1 MGMPVRRCL
10 EVLFACLLLPLLPL
24 VAHARDDTWLL
35 TVDRW
40 GNAEYRTLSMSEAGT
55 PLAGA
60 FGGQAIHGSREGRRL
75 AFTVG
80 DPGSGGYRFEGLV
93 EGGALLGRIEY
104 PDPND
109 PAARVWHAARGRLLQ
124 PPPPGASQRRFVP
137 ENFSNVFTADADPV
151 LVIRP
156 GEVVA
161 TSTVDSGGV
170 DLHGKTRALYGNP
183 QTGPFFVWGARPGDV
198 LAVRIRRL
206 RLNRDFA
213 DSLDGFAARTM
224 SAGMAARMRGLG
236 NRVRWRLDRDAGMAM
251 LEDAPAALS
260 DYAVPVRPMLG
271 GLGVAPDFGFA
282 PFSAG
287 DSGRFGGNMD
297 YNGIVEGAT
306 VYLPVFQ
313 PGALLYLGD
322 GHALQ
327 GDGETTQWALETSLD
342 VEFVVDV
349 LPPAPLAT
357 PRVESDDAMAT
368 LGQAGSLDEAVR
380 LATAGMVQWLAQA
393 YGLDDRESSLV
404 IGTAAELRIATL
416 AGRNAGVVLRVPKVR
431 LDALD
436 RQDAAAAR
444 GTAGDPG

>member
-1 MGMPVRRCL
+1 MRWSAPC
-10 EVLFACLLLPLLPL
+10 VLACLLSLIP
-24 VAHARDDTWLL
+24 AARAGDATWLL
-35 TVDRW
+35 AVDRW
-40 GNAEYRTLSMSEAGT
+40 GNAEYRTLSLSQDGAHVE
-55 PLAGA
+55 GA
-60 FGGQAIHGSREGRRL
+60 FAGQALHGTRRGKRL
-75 AFTVG
+75 AFTAG
-80 DPGSGGYRFEGLV
+80 DPASGGYRYAGRVAGEALV
-93 EGGALLGRIEY
+93 GRIEY

-109 PAARVWHAARGRLLQ
+109 PAARVWHAVRGQLLQ
-124 PPPPGASQRRFVP
+124 EPPPVEGPRRFAP
-137 ENFSNVFTADADPV
+137 TRFSNVFTADAAPV
-151 LVIRP
+151 MVIRS

-170 DLHGKTRALYGNP
+170 DRHGRTRALYGNP

-206 RLNRDFA
+206 RLDRDYA
-213 DSLDGFAARTM
+213 DSLDGFAPRTM
-224 SAGMAARMRGLG
+224 SAGMAARLHGLG
-236 NRVRWRLDRDAGMAM
+236 NRVRWRLDRVAGMAM
-251 LEDAPAALS
+251 LEDAPAALR

-342 VEFVVDV
+342 VEFSVQV

-357 PRVESDDAMAT
+357 PRIETGDALAT

-393 YGLDDRESSLV
+393 YGLGDRESSLV

-416 AGRNAGVVLRVPKVR
+416 AGRNAGVVLRLPKAR
-431 LDALD
+431 LGSL
-436 RQDAAAAR
+436 RTHP
-444 GTAGDPG
+444 GAGSGGSRPE

>member
-1 MGMPVRRCL
+1 MRWSAPC
-10 EVLFACLLLPLLPL
+10 VLACLLADPRRACGRCHLAACRGPL
-24 VAHARDDTWLL
+24 
-35 TVDRW
+35 
-40 GNAEYRTLSMSEAGT
+40 GNTEYRTLTLSQDGAHVE
-55 PLAGA
+55 GA
-60 FGGQAIHGSREGRRL
+60 FAGQALHGTRRGKRL
-75 AFTVG
+75 AFTAG
-80 DPGSGGYRFEGLV
+80 DPGSGGYRYEGRVDGEGLV
-93 EGGALLGRIEY
+93 GRIEY
-104 PDPND
+104 PDTND
-109 PAARVWHAARGRLLQ
+109 PAARVWHPVRGRLLQ
-124 PPPPGASQRRFVP
+124 EPPPVKGPRRFEP
-137 ENFSNVFTADADPV
+137 TRFSNVFTADAAPA

-170 DLHGKTRALYGNP
+170 DRHGRTRALYGNP

-198 LAVRIRRL
+198 LAVHIRRL
-206 RLNRDFA
+206 RPNRDFA
-213 DSLDGFAARTM
+213 DSLEGFAPRAM
-224 SAGMAARMRGLG
+224 STGMAARMGG
-236 NRVRWRLDRDAGMAM
+236 SAKRVRWRLDRGAGTAV
-251 LEDAPAALS
+251 LEDAPVALR
-260 DYAVPVRPMLG
+260 DYAVPLRPMLG

-342 VEFVVDV
+342 VEFSVDV
-349 LPPAPLAT
+349 LPPASLAT
-357 PRVESDDAMAT
+357 PRIESADALAT

-380 LATAGMVQWLAQA
+380 LATAGMVQWLAQE

-404 IGTAAELRIATL
+404 IGTAAEYRIATL
-416 AGRNAGVVLRVPKVR
+416 AGRNAGVALRLPKAR
-431 LDALD
+431 LASL
-436 RQDAAAAR
+436 RMAGAAGAP
-444 GTAGDPG
+444 GGGDDPR